1 MFAFFV
7 ANRLLTPNIDKKTT
21 KKVPQKLPKCQKV
34 RPQKSLFFPIKSTE
48 VILKNSTN
56 TTSLDT
62 KLKNKKLSSPA
73 TILTDLGIEAETLDN
88 KNLENIEGVIILKI
102 EKNSIIENTNMERE
116 FIITMVNNE
125 KIKSLDDF
133 TNAIANAENEVILD
147 GFYEKYPGE
156 YSYVFDKD

>member
-1 MFAFFV
+1 MNSFLEKVEGYVLDYLNDNLRKQFV
-7 ANRLLTPNIDKKTT
+7 YHSLAHTLRVVEKT
-21 KKVPQKLPKCQKV
+21 KEL
-34 RPQKSLFFPIKSTE
+34 
-48 VILKNSTN
+48 
-56 TTSLDT
+56 
-62 KLKNKKLSSPA
+62 A
-73 TILTDLGIEAETLDN
+73 A
-88 KNLENIEGVIILKI
+88 LENIEGVIILKI

-156 YSYVFDKD
+156 YTYVFDKD